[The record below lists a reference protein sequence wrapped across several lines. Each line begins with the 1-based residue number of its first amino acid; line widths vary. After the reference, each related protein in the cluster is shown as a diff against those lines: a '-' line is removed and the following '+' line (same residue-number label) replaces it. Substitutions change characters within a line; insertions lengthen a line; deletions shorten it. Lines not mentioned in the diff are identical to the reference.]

1 MAQAKTDYTEDWRL
15 YEEGRDYKQRI
26 DLFNTVDQNNRM
38 YNDRQ
43 WDGVVSNG
51 LPTPQFN
58 VIKRVGNYKI
68 SSLMANSIKIL
79 YSVERGTP
87 EQQAEVEKLNQYV
100 ETLWEKLKMEASCE
114 NVLKDGFIQG
124 DGGTYYYWD
133 DTYDTKEKYG
143 EETIQGNICKEEI
156 DNVCV
161 FPGDCN
167 NPVINTADKPVQP
180 YMLIVFR
187 RTVKDIR
194 EEAKRNKVSEADI
207 LNITPDEQN
216 EYTAGDRGKI
226 ELDQSN
232 KEETGKANVIL
243 KMWYDPKTKTIMAR
257 KSTRNVVIK
266 EDWDTELKLYPIA
279 MMNWEPIKNSF
290 HGMSE
295 VTAMIPNQR
304 YINKSAA
311 MIMLATMYVS
321 YPKLMYDRTMIAQPS
336 TQIGVAIPVNGN
348 TAGAAQ
354 YLNPGQ
360 ISPDVF
366 KWFETVIQYTKDMM
380 GANETALGDTSVT
393 KTASGIIALQEA
405 AAVPL
410 ESIQRR
416 FYQYVEDVALIL
428 WDILSS
434 KYKLPRT
441 ITYTEK
447 GEEINE
453 SLDMR
458 ILKDARPKAKID
470 VGPSSRWSEAAS
482 METLDNLLDKQLIS
496 DIEYF
501 ERIPDGFI
509 KDKQG
514 LLDSRKAMQEQ
525 EALMAEQQAQ
535 QPEAQP
541 AVEQQQ
547 ISVEEVMASL
557 LPEEQAAIANDP
569 AKQAQIADMIM
580 QGGM

>member
-1 MAQAKTDYTEDWRL
+1 MAQAKTDYTEDWHL
-15 YEEGRDYKQRI
+15 YENGKDYKSRL
-26 DLFNTVDQNNRM
+26 DLFNIVDSNNRM
-38 YNDRQ
+38 YNDKQ

-58 VIKRVGNYKI
+58 VIKRVGTYKI
-68 SSLMANSIKIL
+68 SSIMANSIKIL

-87 EQQAEVEKLNQYV
+87 EQQEEVGKLNRYV
-100 ETLWEKLKMEASCE
+100 ETLYEKLKMEASCE

-133 DTYDTKEKYG
+133 DAYDTRELYG
-143 EETIQGNICKEEI
+143 EESIKGNVCKEEI
-156 DNVCV
+156 DNVCI

-167 NPVINTADKPVQP
+167 NPIINTADKPVQP

-187 RTVKDIR
+187 KTIAEIKA
-194 EEAKRNKVSEADI
+194 EAKRNKVSESDI
-207 LNITPDEQN
+207 NNITPDEQN

-226 ELDQSN
+226 ELDESN
-232 KEETGKANVIL
+232 KDEMGKANIIL
-243 KMWYDPKTKTIMAR
+243 KMWYNPETKTIWAR
-257 KSTRNVVIK
+257 KSTRTVVVK
-266 EDWDTELKLYPIA
+266 KDWDTELRLYPIA

-290 HGMSE
+290 HGQSE

-311 MIMLATMYVS
+311 GIMLATMYVS
-321 YPKLMYDRTMIAQPS
+321 YPKLIYDRTRIAQPS
-336 TQIGVAIPVNGN
+336 NQIGVAIPVNGEVS
-348 TAGAAQ
+348 GAAQ

-360 ISPDVF
+360 ISSDIF
-366 KWFETVIQYTKDMM
+366 KWFEMVIQYTKDMV

-405 AAVPL
+405 AAIPL

-416 FYQYVEDVALIL
+416 FYQYIEDVALI
-428 WDILSS
+428 WMDFFVS
-434 KYKLPRT
+434 KYNLPRT
-441 ITYTEK
+441 ISYKEK

-453 SLDMR
+453 TLDMR
-458 ILKDARPKAKID
+458 LLKDARFSVKID

-496 DIEYF
+496 DIEYL

-514 LLDSRKAMQEQ
+514 LIDSRRQMQEQ
-525 EALMAEQQAQ
+525 EAQAAEQPAAAPTQPPQ
-535 QPEAQP
+535 QMP
-541 AVEQQQ
+541 
-547 ISVEEVMASL
+547 SMDEVLAGMT
-557 LPEEQAAIANDP
+557 PEELAAIEADP
-569 AKQAQIADMIM
+569 TLLNEFM
-580 QGGM
+580 GGMQT